1 MQSEVSRIRRNV
13 RELLSVGS
21 VAEDVK
27 ERMIGRLTK
36 LGITNPNTT
45 LDNLLD
51 LKENDLLNRRL
62 QTVVFKKGMARS
74 IRQARQITVH
84 GFISINGRKVNRPG
98 YLVDTETEKRIAY
111 YKPIDVAPP
120 KAAGQAS
127 DAEKEQEDPTRKQ
140 QPTHNGATNAKE
152 TATKKN
158 RTCCRNKGTEGER
171 RRQYHYEAK
180 AMGQEIVRPKA
191 ERWAVAHVYSSK
203 NDTIIT
209 LTRP

>member
-1 MQSEVSRIRRNV
+1 MKFEKPKERWNLERIKSDRALINEFGLKNHKELWKVQSEVSRIRRNV

-127 DAEKEQEDPTRKQ
+127 DAEKEQEDS
-140 QPTHNGATNAKE
+140 NKE
-152 TATKKN
+152 TAAN
-158 RTCCRNKGTEGER
+158 
-171 RRQYHYEAK
+171 A
-180 AMGQEIVRPKA
+180 
-191 ERWAVAHVYSSK
+191 
-203 NDTIIT
+203 
-209 LTRP
+209 